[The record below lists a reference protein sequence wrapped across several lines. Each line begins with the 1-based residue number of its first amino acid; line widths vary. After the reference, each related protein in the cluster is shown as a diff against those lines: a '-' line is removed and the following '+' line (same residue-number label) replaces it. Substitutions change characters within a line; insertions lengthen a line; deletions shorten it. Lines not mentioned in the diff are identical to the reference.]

1 MCNSADRCA
10 ATPAVKIS
18 NKIVH
23 QHRRQGGPVR
33 LLLLR
38 HAETTS
44 NVAGALDTAH
54 PGADLTDWGAEQARQ
69 VVTKLAHEPVAAIG
83 ASPLTRARR
92 TAEPIAAARGLPV
105 EVLDGLREVSAGDLE
120 MRRDPSAIEAY
131 INVLTAWLGGDLDVA
146 MPGALTG
153 AAFLARFDD
162 AVSRLESAADVALAV
177 SHGAAI
183 RLWVAL
189 RCVDAAPTGTPGVVS
204 GASANGADGADGA
217 DGANGADGA
226 DGAARD
232 GLANTGL
239 MVVEGSSA
247 SGWRLVDWADGAP
260 AEAAPTGTRRLDGVS
275 R

>member
-1 MCNSADRCA
+1 M
-10 ATPAVKIS
+10 
-18 NKIVH
+18 
-23 QHRRQGGPVR
+23 R

-217 DGANGADGA
+217 
-226 DGAARD
+226 ARD